1 MLVGMRETAHTPLRS
16 DAVPGP
22 VRVYRCQAL
31 LFWSW
36 YQKAPCTVPPSPIH
50 QISMLVS
57 MRESAAMPLFG
68 PAAVGTATGSRY
80 GCQPLPSSYQKSPRT
95 DRSAPIHHAS
105 MLVSMRDAAEIPAAV
120 AGPTG
125 PGS

>member
-50 QISMLVS
+50 QISMLS
-57 MRESAAMPLFG
+57 GTRDTAAIPLDVEAG
-68 PAAVGTATGSRY
+68 SSPCTAS
-80 GCQPLPSSYQKSPRT
+80 
-95 DRSAPIHHAS
+95 
-105 MLVSMRDAAEIPAAV
+105 
-120 AGPTG
+120 
-125 PGS
+125 